1 MVAEDYFGSILKSTK
16 VATFVESN
24 PQMFKL
30 LWILFYAHVNKDVV
44 LIKKSPKGDGRTQAG
59 V

>member
-1 MVAEDYFGSILKSTK
+1 MVAENYFGSILKSTK
-16 VATFVESN
+16 VATFVEGN

-30 LWILFYAHVNKDVV
+30 LWILFFAHVNKDVV
-44 LIKKSPKGDGRTQAG
+44 LIKKVPYGDGRTQAG

>member
-1 MVAEDYFGSILKSTK
+1 MVSEDYLGSVLKSTK
-16 VATFVESN
+16 VATSVESN

-30 LWILFYAHVNKDVV
+30 LWILFFAHVNKDEV
-44 LIKKSPKGDGRTQAG
+44 LIKKVPDRDGRTQAG

>member
-1 MVAEDYFGSILKSTK
+1 MVSEDYLGSVLKSTK
-16 VATFVESN
+16 VATSVESN

-30 LWILFYAHVNKDVV
+30 LWILFFSQANKDIV
-44 LIKKSPKGDGRTQAG
+44 LIKKVPDGDGRTQAG